1 MSMSAYEIF
10 IEPWARYGVYY
21 WPIAAMAFF
30 VTAACGLVGNYLVL
44 RRISLV
50 GDAIS
55 HSVLPGIAIAFI
67 ATGSRGGAPVFIG
80 ALIAGVATTLIIEA
94 LHARSRLKQ
103 DAAIGI
109 TFSTLFAIGVI
120 LVKMH
125 GSHTDLDLDCVL
137 FGKMDVVADG
147 DPVLF
152 GLPGVVLTMGAVAM
166 GVGLLVVLFFKELL
180 VSAFDAKL
188 AASMGINPRLV
199 HYLLMSVLS
208 VVVVAAFT
216 SVGAILVIAML
227 ILPAATSYLLTD
239 RLWRMLVLSVVHSLL
254 SAVGGLHLAIA
265 LKVPTAPAT
274 VVVGSALFALVWV
287 ASPSQGLVLR
297 WLRRRAAMRG
307 EMELPEPARG

>member
-1 MSMSAYEIF
+1 MTAYQIF
-10 IEPWARYGVYY
+10 VEPWAHYASFY

-67 ATGSRGGAPVFIG
+67 VTGSRGGLPMFIG
-80 ALIAGVATTLIIEA
+80 ALVAGVATTLIIEM

-109 TFSTLFAIGVI
+109 TFSTLFAVGVI
-120 LVKMH
+120 LIKIY

-137 FGKMDVVADG
+137 FGKMDIVAD
-147 DPVLF
+147 DKLLLL
-152 GLPGVVLTMGAVAM
+152 GLPAPVLTMGVIALAVCM
-166 GVGLLVVLFFKELL
+166 LVVLFYKELL
-180 VSAFDAKL
+180 VSSFDEKL

-199 HYLLMSVLS
+199 HYLLMSSLS

-227 ILPAATSYLLTD
+227 ILPAATAYLLTD
-239 RLWRMLVLSVVHSLL
+239 RLWLMLCLSVAH
-254 SAVGGLHLAIA
+254 SAVSAIGGLHLAVA
-265 LKVPTAPAT
+265 LRVPTAPAA
-274 VVVGSALFALVWV
+274 VVVGAALFAAAWLG
-287 ASPSQGLVLR
+287 SPAQGLVGL
-297 WLRRRAAMRG
+297 WLRRRAMSKGRG
-307 EMELPEPARG
+307 TPGPVAG

>member
-1 MSMSAYEIF
+1 MNAYEIF
-10 IEPWARYGVYY
+10 VEPWSRYGSYY

-30 VTAACGLVGNYLVL
+30 VTAACGLIGNYLVL

-67 ATGSRGGAPVFIG
+67 FTGSRGGVPMFLG
-80 ALIAGVATTLIIEA
+80 ALAAGVATTLLIEV

-120 LVKMH
+120 LIQLY

-137 FGKMDVVADG
+137 FGKMDIVAD
-147 DPVLF
+147 DDAVFF
-152 GLPGVVLTMGAVAM
+152 GLPGVVLTMAAVAFA
-166 GVGLLVVLFFKELL
+166 VGLLIVLFYKELL
-180 VSAFDAKL
+180 VSSFDSKL
-188 AASMGINPRLV
+188 AASMGINPRIV
-199 HYLLMSVLS
+199 HYLLMAALS

-239 RLWRMLVLSVVHSLL
+239 RLRLMLCLSLVHSGL
-254 SAVGGLHLAIA
+254 SAVGGLYLAIA
-265 LKVPTAPAT
+265 LRVPTAPAT
-274 VVVGSALFALVWV
+274 VVAGAGLFVIAWIV
-287 ASPSQGLVLR
+287 SPSQGLIRL
-297 WLRRRAAMRG
+297 WLRRRGAARAS
-307 EMELPEPARG
+307 ERASEPVAS